1 MMRFVPALLL
11 ALPLAVPA
19 AAQPA
24 PRIVSEYAVEP
35 DGAGGIARD
44 VVTTRAFHRVT
55 DFDPEPAERLIE
67 VESVRE
73 SFAEDGA
80 TAERTVAR
88 AFAWTGEG
96 FTRPLWEYR
105 GEGARPAILHHTWL
119 RVTRTGCCA
128 SDDTHTLVSLRT
140 GARLLT
146 YTEEPLFV
154 GTPGG
159 SGEVVVALEQPSG
172 LTVPDALVVERGFRG
187 ILRMAG
193 PEGRM
198 DALVIHADGDD
209 GWIRPQVMR
218 CGADGGVLVGEWEAP
233 GGEFFVCLQLRPGG
247 WIVVPVRGGRFDTAE
262 AALPQGVAVARWTG
276 AWTGGG

>member
-1 MMRFVPALLL
+1 MMRILLPLL
-11 ALPLAVPA
+11 ALGLAAPA

-24 PRIVSEYAVEP
+24 PRLVSEYVVEP

-80 TAERTVAR
+80 TEESTVAR

-105 GEGARPAILHHTWL
+105 ADGARPSIVHGTYL
-119 RVTRTGCCA
+119 RVTRSGCCA
-128 SDDTHTLVSLRT
+128 TDDTHTLVSLRT
-140 GARLLT
+140 GAPLLT

-154 GTPGG
+154 GTPDG
-159 SGEVVVALEQPSG
+159 SGEIVVALELPSG
-172 LTVPDALVVERGFRG
+172 LTVPDTLVMERGFRG

-198 DALVIHADGDD
+198 DALAVHTGDDD
-209 GWIRPQVMR
+209 GWLRPQVMR
-218 CGADGGVLVGEWEAP
+218 CGPAGGVLVGEWEARD
-233 GGEFFVCLQLRPGG
+233 GEFFVCLQLRPDG
-247 WIVVPVRGGRFDTAE
+247 WIVVPVRGGRFDPAD
-262 AALPQGVAVARWTG
+262 AVLPQGVAVTRWTG